1 MMVLVMLL
9 NFGVELLLLVGTNR
23 LAGQSAPFWRQAAGA
38 ALGAAYSGACLLPEM
53 ESLAGLPWRMTCLVL
68 VSLLAFG
75 WGKSGWKCC
84 GIFSLLTMALG
95 GMAASLNRGGS
106 WSVAFCGL
114 GIWAVSQLSFQTSRL
129 VPVEILGRGGWVSL
143 LALRDTGNN
152 LRDPISGEQVLVI
165 GREPAGKLTGLSA
178 EQLRN
183 PIQNIAAIPGLRLIP
198 YHSIGESSGLMLA
211 MRFPKVKIGS
221 QIRSLMVGFAPQ
233 GLEGEGYQALA
244 GGCL

>member
-1 MMVLVMLL
+1 MMILVMLL
-9 NFGVELLLLVGTNR
+9 NFGVELLLLAGTNR
-23 LAGQSAPFWRQAAGA
+23 LAGQASAPWRLCMGA
-38 ALGAAYSGACLLPEM
+38 ALGAVYSGACLLPEFGF
-53 ESLAGLPWRMTCLVL
+53 LAGLLWRL
-68 VSLLAFG
+68 VSLGLVSGLAFG
-75 WGKSGWKCC
+75 WNAGAWKSC

-95 GMAASLNRGGS
+95 GAAMSLNRGGL

-114 GIWAVSQLSFQTSRL
+114 GIWSVSQLSFQTSRII
-129 VPVEILGRGGWVSL
+129 PVEIWGRNGQVSL

-165 GREPAGKLTGLSA
+165 GGEPAGKLTGLSP
-178 EQLRN
+178 EQLRH
-183 PIQNIAAIPGLRLIP
+183 PLQSITALPGLRLIP

-221 QIRSLMVGFAPQ
+221 QIRSLVVGFAPQ